1 MLIVG
6 LAASAMGI
14 VLGHAAAQLSAAQS
28 VLFDRGVLLGIEVA
42 DGRGGARVPDNV
54 RAAALKSVEGKLA
67 ARRRESIA
75 GFGKPHSRKKKEVT
89 PHHTRRQSIG
99 GHSNSGGGA
108 VG

>member
-1 MLIVG
+1 
-6 LAASAMGI
+6 MGI

-67 ARRRESIA
+67 A
-75 GFGKPHSRKKKEVT
+75 H
-89 PHHTRRQSIG
+89 
-99 GHSNSGGGA
+99 GGGSQLLGLGSRTAGKKRKSLRTTLGANRSAAA
-108 VG
+108 VGTAIAAEAAAALL